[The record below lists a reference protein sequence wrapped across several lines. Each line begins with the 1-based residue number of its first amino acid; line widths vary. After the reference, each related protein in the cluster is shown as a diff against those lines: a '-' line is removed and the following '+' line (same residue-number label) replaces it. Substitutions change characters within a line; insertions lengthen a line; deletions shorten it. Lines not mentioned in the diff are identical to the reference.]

1 MAITTRR
8 DERWISIPKLVVL
21 PEPGNLQAVKD
32 ADFLTEFSTEFSSVA
47 SRAVIDRDTPRCA
60 ISSRP

>member
-1 MAITTRR
+1 VA
-8 DERWISIPKLVVL
+8 L

-32 ADFLTEFSTEFSSVA
+32 ADFLTEFNTEFSSVA

-60 ISSRP
+60 FSSRP